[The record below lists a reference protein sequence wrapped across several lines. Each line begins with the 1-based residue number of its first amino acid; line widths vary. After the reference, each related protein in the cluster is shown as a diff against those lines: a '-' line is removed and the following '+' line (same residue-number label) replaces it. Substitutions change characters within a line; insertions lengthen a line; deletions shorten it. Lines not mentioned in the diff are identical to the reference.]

1 MATRSKKE
9 KIENSMHEHP
19 LHAIAADN
27 CTPVGGFCRTH
38 ELNILNLAALYAVSR
53 VLSRSLAFDE
63 SLLEVLRVL
72 QDEANL
78 SHGLIGVVDP
88 QSGHLTAHTIHHPNS
103 AIHDVHYQPGEGI
116 LGLMLEKPRT
126 VMLTRVAD
134 EPRFLNRLGIYRPDL
149 PFIAVPIKV
158 GGILQGVLAV
168 QPDEVDDGLLE
179 ERAQFVEMVANL
191 IGQSLRLALEVSQE
205 KSTLVEERD
214 LLRRTVRHQFGFD
227 SMVGRSAVM
236 RRVFDQ
242 ARLVAKWNTTVLIRG
257 ETGTGKELIANAIH
271 YNSPRAR
278 NAMIRLNCAALPEN
292 LLESELF
299 GHERGAFTGA
309 VESRKGRFEQAH
321 GGTPFLDEIG
331 EVAAPFQAKLLRI
344 LQEGEF
350 ERVGGSRTI
359 KVDVR
364 IIAATH
370 RDLET
375 AVDMGDFRE
384 DLFYRLN
391 VMPIFLPP
399 LRERIEDIPEIARHL
414 LTKIGNDQKRKLT
427 LTDMAQRRLANHEWP
442 GNVRELENC
451 LERAAVLSEE
461 GNIDVDLI
469 RFPSARER
477 TPTKPQRTPAPVA
490 VNPIFGANSGAGSEI
505 DIDDPNLSEKE
516 RVIAA
521 LEQAGWVQAKAA
533 RILGMTP
540 RQIAYR
546 IQTLN
551 IEVKQF

>member
-1 MATRSKKE
+1 
-9 KIENSMHEHP
+9 
-19 LHAIAADN
+19 
-27 CTPVGGFCRTH
+27 
-38 ELNILNLAALYAVSR
+38 
-53 VLSRSLAFDE
+53 
-63 SLLEVLRVL
+63 
-72 QDEANL
+72 
-78 SHGLIGVVDP
+78 
-88 QSGHLTAHTIHHPNS
+88 
-103 AIHDVHYQPGEGI
+103 
-116 LGLMLEKPRT
+116 
-126 VMLTRVAD
+126 
-134 EPRFLNRLGIYRPDL
+134 
-149 PFIAVPIKV
+149 
-158 GGILQGVLAV
+158 
-168 QPDEVDDGLLE
+168 
-179 ERAQFVEMVANL
+179 
-191 IGQSLRLALEVSQE
+191 
-205 KSTLVEERD
+205 
-214 LLRRTVRHQFGFD
+214 
-227 SMVGRSAVM
+227 
-236 RRVFDQ
+236 
-242 ARLVAKWNTTVLIRG
+242 VLIRG

-278 NAMIRLNCAALPEN
+278 NMLVKLNCAALPEN

-321 GGTPFLDEIG
+321 GGTLFLDEIG
-331 EVAAPFQAKLLRI
+331 EVSPAFQAKMLRI

-350 ERVGGSRTI
+350 ERVGGSKTI

-375 AVDMGDFRE
+375 AVEMGDFRE

-391 VMPIFLPP
+391 VMPLFLPP

-414 LTKIGNDQKRKLT
+414 LGKIGNDQKRKLK
-427 LTDMAQRRLANHEWP
+427 LTDMANRRLANHDWP

-451 LERAAVLSEE
+451 LERAAVLSED

-477 TPTKPQRTPAPVA
+477 SSPRPLRTANATVTPEFSS
-490 VNPIFGANSGAGSEI
+490 NSEI

>member
-1 MATRSKKE
+1 
-9 KIENSMHEHP
+9 
-19 LHAIAADN
+19 
-27 CTPVGGFCRTH
+27 
-38 ELNILNLAALYAVSR
+38 
-53 VLSRSLAFDE
+53 
-63 SLLEVLRVL
+63 
-72 QDEANL
+72 
-78 SHGLIGVVDP
+78 
-88 QSGHLTAHTIHHPNS
+88 
-103 AIHDVHYQPGEGI
+103 
-116 LGLMLEKPRT
+116 
-126 VMLTRVAD
+126 
-134 EPRFLNRLGIYRPDL
+134 
-149 PFIAVPIKV
+149 
-158 GGILQGVLAV
+158 
-168 QPDEVDDGLLE
+168 
-179 ERAQFVEMVANL
+179 
-191 IGQSLRLALEVSQE
+191 
-205 KSTLVEERD
+205 
-214 LLRRTVRHQFGFD
+214 
-227 SMVGRSAVM
+227 
-236 RRVFDQ
+236 
-242 ARLVAKWNTTVLIRG
+242 VLIRG

-278 NAMIRLNCAALPEN
+278 NMLVKLNCAALPEN

-321 GGTPFLDEIG
+321 GGTLFLDEIG
-331 EVAAPFQAKLLRI
+331 EVSPAFQAKMLRI

-350 ERVGGSRTI
+350 ERVGGSKTI

-375 AVDMGDFRE
+375 AVEMGDFRE

-391 VMPIFLPP
+391 VMPLFLPP

-414 LTKIGNDQKRKLT
+414 LGKIGNDQKRKLK
-427 LTDMAQRRLANHEWP
+427 LTDMANRRLANHDWP

-451 LERAAVLSEE
+451 LERAAVLSDD

-469 RFPSARER
+469 RFPSVRER
-477 TPTKPQRTPAPVA
+477 SSPRPLRTANATVAPEFSP
-490 VNPIFGANSGAGSEI
+490 NSEI
-505 DIDDPNLSEKE
+505 DINDPNLSEKE
-516 RVIAA
+516 RVVAA